1 MTAGIAG
8 DPAGRQG
15 TTPRTRGRP
24 VPQAKVVPGQS
35 ATCRRPG
42 AAGTPNPRLPP
53 ACPGG
58 RQLSHRTAQPGAP
71 QADARAPRDRAQNH
85 KAHADATR
93 RDHTHCRC
101 MRPTRPRAVGPARTA
116 AKGRSPPFLPPP
128 TPNHQ
133 NRGPFHRT
141 PDALRLVSNWTHR
154 RGPGRTPRAGA
165 GRDSLAPSKGSDR
178 SDGPPTLATGDRPC
192 CPPAAETAY
201 LTGRGGDSHK
211 RCQSDLKKRG
221 RPKANENVPS
231 HPDRTWITNP
241 TSAHRRV
248 LTGACA
254 HRRECSQACAH
265 GRVCSQACAHGR
277 ECSQACVLTWGH
289 PDPMNPRSTLTT
301 DLLEKQLVP

>member
-24 VPQAKVVPGQS
+24 VPQAKAVPGQS

-71 QADARAPRDRAQNH
+71 QANARAPRDRAQNH

-101 MRPTRPRAVGPARTA
+101 MRPTRPRAVGAAGTA

-141 PDALRLVSNWTHR
+141 PDALRPVSNWTHR

-192 CPPAAETAY
+192 CPPAAETAC
-201 LTGRGGDSHK
+201 LTGRGRDSHK
-211 RCQSDLKKRG
+211 RCQSDLK
-221 RPKANENVPS
+221 NEE
-231 HPDRTWITNP
+231 DRKQTRMFPPIVTEHGSP
-241 TSAHRRV
+241 TPPVLTGVCSQARAHRREGSQARV
-248 LTGACA
+248 LTG
-254 HRRECSQACAH
+254 
-265 GRVCSQACAHGR
+265 VCSRA
-277 ECSQACVLTWGH
+277 
-289 PDPMNPRSTLTT
+289 
-301 DLLEKQLVP
+301 